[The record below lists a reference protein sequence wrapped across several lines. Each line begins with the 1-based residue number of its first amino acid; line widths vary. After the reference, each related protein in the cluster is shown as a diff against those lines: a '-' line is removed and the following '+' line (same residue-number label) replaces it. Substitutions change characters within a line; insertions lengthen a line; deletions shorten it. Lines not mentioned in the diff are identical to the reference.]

1 MVKSGHST
9 QEFQASVAKSYAP
22 VKMNSYSPTL
32 GHRWG
37 LVLKCEQNRKNA
49 PIYGD
54 TMETLYRD
62 KYPTPGDILKH
73 KSVLNY

>member
-54 TMETLYRD
+54 TMWRHYIGTNTSPL
-62 KYPTPGDILKH
+62 GIF
-73 KSVLNY
+73 